1 MSRYDDMVKH
11 LLGQFGKA
19 EVIKAIFYAL
29 FLEFEE
35 LDKGLDDLKNKRWI
49 DTGEGAQLDGIG
61 QIVDMDRTVTG
72 LRLLKFFGFRGQR
85 NVTGFNQ
92 APFRGYHEE
101 YLTSLILNDK
111 QYRQILHAKV
121 WKNNTYAYTND
132 TVKSL
137 QIIFGTNTIIVQNVG
152 NAKIRI
158 SIGKLTSEDEKILI
172 EGIDLLV
179 RAAGV
184 GYEFYNEFDKYAF
197 GFKGQT
203 YCKGFGQAP
212 FSHFF

>member
-1 MSRYDDMVKH
+1 MNRYDDMNKH
-11 LLGQFGKA
+11 LLEQFNKA

-29 FLEFEE
+29 FLEFKEMNTAIS
-35 LDKGLDDLKNKRWI
+35 DLENKRWI
-49 DTGEGAQLDGIG
+49 DTGEGAQLDGVG
-61 QIVDMDRTVTG
+61 QIVDRDRTVTG
-72 LRLLKFFGFRGQR
+72 LRLIKFFGFRGQR
-85 NVTGFNQ
+85 NITGFNQ
-92 APFRGYHEE
+92 APFRRYYEE
-101 YLTSLILNDK
+101 YLTSLTLNDE
-111 QYRQILHAKV
+111 QYRKILHAKV

-137 QIIFGTNTIIVQNVG
+137 QIIFGTNTIIVQNAG
-152 NAKIRI
+152 NAKMRI
-158 SIGKLTSEDEKILI
+158 SIGKLTNEDEKILI

>member
-11 LLGQFGKA
+11 LLGQFDRA

-35 LDKGLDDLKNKRWI
+35 MDISIDDLKNKRWI
-49 DTGEGAQLDGIG
+49 DTGEGVQLDGIG
-61 QIVDMDRTVTG
+61 QIVDRSRTVTG
-72 LRLLKFFGFRGQR
+72 LRLIKFFGFRGQR

-92 APFRGYHEE
+92 APFRRYYEE
-101 YLTSLILNDK
+101 YLTSLTLNDE
-111 QYRQILHAKV
+111 QYRKILHAKV
-121 WKNNTYAYTND
+121 WKNNTYAYMND

-137 QIIFGTNTIIVQNVG
+137 QIIFDTNTIIVQNAG
-152 NAKIRI
+152 NANIRI
-158 SIGKLTSEDEKILI
+158 SIGRLTTNDEKVLI
-172 EGIDLLV
+172 EGLDLLV
-179 RAAGV
+179 CAAGV

-197 GFKGQT
+197 GFAEQT

>member
-1 MSRYDDMVKH
+1 MNRYEDMIKH
-11 LLGQFGKA
+11 LLGQFDKA

-35 LDKGLDDLKNKRWI
+35 MDIAINDLKNKRWI
-49 DTGEGAQLDGIG
+49 DTGEGVQLDGIG
-61 QIVDMDRTVTG
+61 QIVDRSRTVTG
-72 LRLLKFFGFRGQR
+72 LRLIKFFGFRGQR

-92 APFRGYHEE
+92 APFRRYYEE
-101 YLTSLILNDK
+101 YLTSLTLNDE
-111 QYRQILHAKV
+111 QYRKILHAKV
-121 WKNNTYAYTND
+121 WKNNTYAYMND

-137 QIIFGTNTIIVQNVG
+137 QIIFDTNTIIVQNAG
-152 NAKIRI
+152 NANIRI
-158 SIGKLTSEDEKILI
+158 SIGGLTTNDEKVLI
-172 EGIDLLV
+172 EGLDLLV
-179 RAAGV
+179 CAAGV

-197 GFKGQT
+197 GFAEQT